1 MSAELLK
8 LLVVDD
14 DQDARESVE
23 IAVRDLGFS
32 CMLACDGVEALEM
45 HARDR
50 ADVILSDW
58 RMPRMDGIELCRR
71 VRAEDTERSYTHFI
85 FVTGNDDKRH
95 FVEGMRA
102 GADDYIAK
110 PFDLDELEVRL
121 AAARRVV
128 TLQRQLRAHNT
139 DLRRDSE
146 RAFIAAR
153 TDPLTAVFNRLA
165 LTEDL
170 EALAARAARY
180 KHRYCAALCDVDEF
194 KAYNDFYGHLAG
206 DDALRRIAQTIHR
219 ELRRGDGFYR
229 YGGEEFLAILPEQSL
244 PEAAAAMARA
254 RKAVESLAIAHA
266 PSASRPVVTISVG
279 IAALGTG
286 SVGSLD
292 DWLRRSDAAL
302 YAAKAHGRNCV
313 ELEDSA

>member
-1 MSAELLK
+1 MSGELLK

-14 DQDARESVE
+14 DRDARESVE
-23 IAVRDLGFS
+23 IAVRDFGFS
-32 CMLACDGVEALEM
+32 CTLACDGVEALEA

-58 RMPRMDGIELCRR
+58 RMPRMDGLELCRR
-71 VRAEDTERSYTHFI
+71 VRAEDTQGSYTHFI

-146 RAFIAAR
+146 RAFLAAR

-194 KAYNDFYGHLAG
+194 KAYNDFFGHLAG
-206 DDALRRIAQTIHR
+206 DDALRKIAQTVHQ

-244 PEAAAAMARA
+244 KEAAAAMDRA
-254 RKAVESLAIAHA
+254 RKAVESLRLDHA
-266 PSASRPVVTISVG
+266 PQASRPFVTISVG
-279 IAALGTG
+279 IAALGSG
-286 SVGSLD
+286 SAGSFE

-313 ELEDSA
+313 KLEDVT